1 MIGLMT
7 LTLREPRR
15 AFARLRGQAL
25 PLSARW
31 GLVVMAAAASAVL
44 SFLGTLLI
52 PVPADAPADVLH
64 VLSVT
69 PWAMA
74 ATQVASAA
82 LAAYLLAEVGRV
94 FRGTGGFADA
104 LLAVGWI
111 ETMMVAF
118 QALQLATMLVL
129 PPLAGLIGIGSLVL
143 ATVLVILFTMEL
155 HGFRNPLLVVL
166 GIMGTVMVTGF
177 MLSILAATLGLLPEV
192 PV

>member
-15 AFARLRGQAL
+15 AFARLRGLEL